1 MINNLLKNFCLITF
15 ALIAPIT
22 LPAGGIQKSLNQDK
36 FSHNI
41 NEIILSSNTYLY
53 SFPEINAKELLVLDI
68 GTCLSVLRNWK
79 VSESEIWFRVE
90 LASNKLLDDPNKI
103 KIIDIMFKIYIF
115 IHPFV
120 TLLGSPN
127 NLLEANSTLTQISFS
142 FTFQSRKTD
151 KVVPTFSN
159 NNSLAIISGKL

>member
-22 LPAGGIQKSLNQDK
+22 LPAGGIQKNLNQNK
-36 FSHNI
+36 LLN
-41 NEIILSSNTYLY
+41 NTKEIILNSNTSLY

-79 VSESEIWFRVE
+79 VRESEIWFRVE

-103 KIIDIMFKIYIF
+103 TKGWMKM
-115 IHPFV
+115 
-120 TLLGSPN
+120 
-127 NLLEANSTLTQISFS
+127 
-142 FTFQSRKTD
+142 
-151 KVVPTFSN
+151 
-159 NNSLAIISGKL
+159 